1 MITSFST
8 TKISKTLNKNKSS
21 TIVLNLSLTFMKNI
35 LIIGAGRSATCLID
49 YLIKYTQLNGF
60 NITIGDVSE
69 DLVKEKTNGYSHA
82 RGIVFDI
89 NNQEQRISEIAKSDI
104 VISML
109 PAHMHLSVAKDC
121 VEYKK
126 HLITASYISAE
137 MKSLHFEAEKN
148 GILLLN
154 ECGLDPGMDH
164 MSAMK
169 IIDELKAKN
178 VELTSFRSYCG
189 GLVSPKYDTNP
200 WGYKFSWNPRN
211 VVLAGQGTARYIEN
225 GKLKF
230 LPYHRL
236 FAESKQIEVKDQ
248 GKFDAYANRDS
259 ISYRQPYGI
268 ENIQEIIRG
277 TLRMPGYCEAWNVFV
292 QLGLTDDSYLFP
304 SEKGMTYNNFLDSFL
319 PGNGK
324 LEDRLLHFIPGK
336 KKEIFDKIKWVGF
349 FENIPLPSGHLSPA
363 ALLQHLLEITWK
375 LEPGDCDRIVMQHEF
390 RFKLN
395 NNNYIRYSSLIVDGD
410 DDKTTA
416 MAKTV
421 GLPMA
426 ISCKL
431 ILEGKIKLKGVHL
444 PVIREIYEP
453 VLNELES
460 LGIKFNEYE
469 KTI

>member
-1 MITSFST
+1 
-8 TKISKTLNKNKSS
+8 
-21 TIVLNLSLTFMKNI
+21 MKNI
-35 LIIGAGRSATCLID
+35 LIIGAGRSATSLID
-49 YLIKYTQLNGF
+49 YLLKYTSKNGL
-60 NITIGDVSE
+60 NITVGDMSE
-69 DLVKEKTNGYSHA
+69 ELVKEKTSAYPNA

-89 NNQEQRISEIAKSDI
+89 NNQEQRVKEISQSDI

-109 PAHMHLSVAKDC
+109 PANMHMSVAKDC

-137 MKSLHFEAEKN
+137 MKALHFEAEKN

-154 ECGLDPGMDH
+154 ECGLDPGIDH

-169 IIDELKAKN
+169 IIDELKEKN
-178 VELTSFRSYCG
+178 AELISFRSYCG
-189 GLVSPKYDTNP
+189 GLVAPKYDTNP

-211 VVLAGQGTARYIEN
+211 VILAGQGTARYIEN

-236 FAESKQIEVKDQ
+236 FAESTRIEVQ
-248 GKFDAYANRDS
+248 GHGTYDAYANRDS
-259 ISYRQPYGI
+259 ISYRHPYGI

-277 TLRMPGYCEAWNVFV
+277 TLRMPGYCEAWNIFI

-304 SEKGMTYNNFLDSFL
+304 SEKGMTFNDLLGSFL

-324 LEDRLLHFIPGK
+324 LEDRMMDFIKGN
-336 KKEIFDKIKWVGF
+336 KKEIFEKIKWLGF
-349 FENIPLPSGHLSPA
+349 FENIPLPDGHRSPA

-390 RFKLN
+390 KYKSGN
-395 NNNYIRYSSLIVDGD
+395 NNFIRYSSLIVDGD
-410 DDKTTA
+410 DDKFTA

-431 ILEGKIKLKGVHL
+431 ILEEKIKLKGVQL
-444 PVIREIYEP
+444 PVMKEIYLP
-453 VLNELES
+453 VLAELEN
-460 LGIKFNEYE
+460 LGIRFNEHE
-469 KTI
+469 KNI

>member
-1 MITSFST
+1 
-8 TKISKTLNKNKSS
+8 
-21 TIVLNLSLTFMKNI
+21 MKNI
-35 LIIGAGRSATCLID
+35 LIIGAGRSATSLID
-49 YLIKYTQLNGF
+49 YLIKYTAQINWTL
-60 NITIGDVSE
+60 TVGDVSE
-69 DLVKEKTNGYSHA
+69 ELVKEKTRNHNHA
-82 RGIVFDI
+82 HGIVFDI
-89 NNQEQRISEIAKSDI
+89 NNTEQRISEITKADI

-126 HLITASYISAE
+126 HLITASYINSE
-137 MKSLHFEAEKN
+137 MKALHFEAEKN

-154 ECGLDPGMDH
+154 ECGLDPGLDH

-169 IIDELKAKN
+169 IIDELKESKAEIN
-178 VELTSFRSYCG
+178 SFRSYCG
-189 GLVSPKYDTNP
+189 GLVAPKYDTNP

-236 FAESKQIEVKDQ
+236 YAESKQIEVKDH

-259 ISYRQPYGI
+259 ISYREPYGI
-268 ENIQEIIRG
+268 ENIKEIIRG
-277 TLRMPGYCEAWNVFV
+277 TLRMPGYCEAWNIFV

-304 SEKGMTYNNFLDSFL
+304 SEKGMTFNDLLASFL
-319 PGNGK
+319 PGNDG
-324 LEDRLLHFIPGK
+324 LENRLLNFIPGK
-336 KKEIFDKIKWVGF
+336 NKDIFEKIKWLGF
-349 FENIPLPSGHLSPA
+349 FENIPLPSGHHSPA
-363 ALLQHLLEITWK
+363 ALLQNLLEITWK

-390 RFKLN
+390 KYEVN
-395 NNNYIRYSSLIVDGD
+395 NNNFIRYSSLIVDGD
-410 DDKTTA
+410 DDKFTA

-431 ILEGKIKLKGVHL
+431 IIEGKIHLKGVHI
-444 PVIREIYEP
+444 PVKKEIYEP
-453 VLNELES
+453 VLKELES

>member
-1 MITSFST
+1 
-8 TKISKTLNKNKSS
+8 
-21 TIVLNLSLTFMKNI
+21 MKNI
-35 LIIGAGRSATCLID
+35 LIIGAGRSATSLINYLID
-49 YLIKYTQLNGF
+49 YTGKNGF
-60 NITIGDVSE
+60 QITIGDVSE
-69 DLVKEKTNGYSHA
+69 ELVKEKAKGFSHV

-89 NNQEQRISEIAKSDI
+89 QNSTQRIAEITKADI

-109 PAHMHLSVAKDC
+109 PAHMHLNVAKDC

-126 HLITASYISAE
+126 HLITASYISPE
-137 MKSLHFEAEKN
+137 MKTLHFEAEKN

-169 IIDELKAKN
+169 IIDELKEKKAEIN
-178 VELTSFRSYCG
+178 SFHSYCG
-189 GLVSPKYDTNP
+189 GLVAPKYDTNP

-211 VVLAGQGTARYIEN
+211 VILAGQGTARYIEDS
-225 GKLKF
+225 KLKF

-236 FAESKQIEVKDQ
+236 FAEAKKIEVKGHGQ
-248 GKFDAYANRDS
+248 YDAYANRDS

-268 ENIQEIIRG
+268 DNIGEIIRG

-304 SEKGMTYNNFLDSFL
+304 SENGMTFNDLLGSFL

-324 LEDRLLHFIPGK
+324 LEDRLLKFIQGNK
-336 KKEIFDKIKWVGF
+336 TEIFEKIKWLGF
-349 FENIPLPSGHLSPA
+349 FENIPLPQGHHTPA
-363 ALLQHLLEITWK
+363 ALLQNLLEITWK

-390 RFKLN
+390 KFRVD

-410 DDKTTA
+410 DEKNTA

-426 ISCKL
+426 IACKL
-431 ILEGKIKLKGVHL
+431 LMEDKIKLKGVHL
-444 PVIREIYEP
+444 PVMKEIYLP
-453 VLNELES
+453 VLSELEQ

>member
-1 MITSFST
+1 
-8 TKISKTLNKNKSS
+8 LKNQQAS
-21 TIVLNLSLTFMKNI
+21 IVLNLSLLSMKNI
-35 LIIGAGRSATCLID
+35 LIIGAGRSATSLID
-49 YLIKYTQLNGF
+49 YLMKYTSSIGW
-60 NITIGDVSE
+60 NITVGDVSE
-69 DLVKEKTNGYSHA
+69 ELVKSKTIGYSHA
-82 RGIVFDI
+82 RGIIFDI
-89 NNQEQRISEIAKSDI
+89 NNSEQRIREITNADI

-109 PAHMHLSVAKDC
+109 PATMHMSVAKDC

-126 HLITASYISAE
+126 HLITASYISPE
-137 MKSLHFEAEKN
+137 MKALHFEAESK

-154 ECGLDPGMDH
+154 ECGLDPGIDH

-169 IIDELKAKN
+169 IIDELKDKNAKLN
-178 VELTSFRSYCG
+178 SFRSYCG
-189 GLVSPKYDTNP
+189 GLVAPKYDTNP

-236 FAESKQIEVKDQ
+236 FAESTQIEVQ
-248 GKFDAYANRDS
+248 GHGKFDAYANRDS
-259 ISYRQPYGI
+259 ISYREPYGI
-268 ENIQEIIRG
+268 EKINEIIRG
-277 TLRMPGYCEAWNVFV
+277 TLRMPGYCEAWNIFI

-304 SEKGMTYNNFLDSFL
+304 AEKGMTFNDLLASFL
-319 PGNGK
+319 PGNDH
-324 LEDRLLHFIPGK
+324 LETRLLNFIPEK
-336 KKEIFDKIKWVGF
+336 KKEIVDKIKWLGF
-349 FENIPLPSGHLSPA
+349 FENIPLPEGHRSPA
-363 ALLQHLLEITWK
+363 ALLQYLLEITWK

-390 RFKLN
+390 HYQLN
-395 NNNYIRYSSLIVDGD
+395 NNNFIKYSSLIVDGD
-410 DDKTTA
+410 NDKFTA

-431 ILEGKIKLKGVHL
+431 IIENKIHLKGVQI
-444 PVIREIYEP
+444 PVKKEIYEP
-453 VLNELES
+453 VLKELES